1 MQDYRLRC
9 FLDFS
14 SEKQLINDHVNLV
27 EVENKVELTDVPKE
41 VIKDFNHQM
50 NAFEISKLIVV
61 DVDTKRKVESSIAA
75 VNDLVCPPF
84 DEVCETRFPGRDQ
97 PVHLLFDFLL
107 LFFIKGCVP
116 FAEPCFSRAVL
127 QQTSQTSAQ
136 RIHEQ

>member
-1 MQDYRLRC
+1 MKTTEIAY
-9 FLDFS
+9 
-14 SEKQLINDHVNLV
+14 
-27 EVENKVELTDVPKE
+27 
-41 VIKDFNHQM
+41 HQM

-75 VNDLVCPPF
+75 VNDLEKINFALFQYQGCSDLVCPPF

-127 QQTSQTSAQ
+127 QQNESAST
-136 RIHEQ
+136 